1 VLNIYIVLFIQ
12 GFAVLTIQAHY
23 PRLKP
28 PPCIIFDK
36 ASRCE
41 KIGGGN
47 AAVLYVALPSH
58 GADQFDEKDPKEARQ
73 MSSFFNCLLLA
84 VCVGGAVSLT
94 LIVWIQDNRGWDWGF
109 LISAIAILLAVII
122 FAAGL
127 PMYRIQIIQ
136 GTSAIISIIQV
147 C

>member
-1 VLNIYIVLFIQ
+1 M
-12 GFAVLTIQAHY
+12 TIQAHS

-28 PPCIIFDK
+28 PPCNIFDP

-47 AAVLYVALPSH
+47 ATALYVALYLVAAGSGGIKAALPSH
-58 GADQFDEKDPKEARQ
+58 GAEQFDEKDPKEARQ

-84 VCVGGAVSLT
+84 VCIGGAVSVT
-94 LIVWIQDNRGWDWGF
+94 LIVWIQDNRGWDRGF
-109 LISAIAILLAVII
+109 LISAIALLLAVII

-136 GTSAIISIIQV
+136 GTSAITSVIQV